1 MEGNM
6 SNYKADCTL
15 NEKDSLQD
23 MLNLEKSLV
32 KIYSTAMT
40 EGCSKGF
47 RNQVRDNWEKATD
60 DQMNVFLLMSELGYY
75 QVESAPETML
85 SEKSNTFSKVKGQL
99 S

>member
-1 MEGNM
+1 M
-6 SNYKADCTL
+6 SNYKADITL

-32 KIYSTAMT
+32 KIYSTAIT

-47 RNQVRDNWEKATD
+47 RTLIKEHWNEATE
-60 DQMNVFLLMSELGYY
+60 DQMKVFLQMTEHGYY
-75 QVESAPETML
+75 EVESAEQTVL
-85 SEKSNTFSKVKGQL
+85 SENKNKFMQVKSQL

>member
-1 MEGNM
+1 M
-6 SNYKADCTL
+6 SNYKADITL

-32 KIYSTAMT
+32 KIYSTAIT

-47 RNQVRDNWEKATD
+47 RTLVKEHWDQATE
-60 DQMNVFLLMSELGYY
+60 DQLKVFLQMTEHGYY
-75 QVESAPETML
+75 EVQSAEQTVL
-85 SEKSNTFSKVKGQL
+85 SENKNKFMQIKSQL

>member
-1 MEGNM
+1 MD
-6 SNYKADCTL
+6 NYKADITL

-23 MLNLEKSLV
+23 MLNAEKSLV

-47 RNQVRDNWEKATD
+47 RNLIKEHWGECAQ
-60 DQMNVFLLMSELGYY
+60 DQMNVFLQMTEHGYY
-75 QVESAPETML
+75 QVESAPEQSL
-85 SEKSNTFSKVKGQL
+85 KEQRQKFSKVAKEL

>member
-1 MEGNM
+1 MDNY
-6 SNYKADCTL
+6 SYKADITL

-40 EGCSKGF
+40 EGVSKGF
-47 RNQVRDNWEKATD
+47 RTLVKEHWNQAND
-60 DQMNVFLLMSELGYY
+60 DQIKVFFQMTEHGYY
-75 QVESAPETML
+75 QVESAPEEILT
-85 SEKSNTFSKVKGQL
+85 EQKNKFNKVKNQL

>member
-1 MEGNM
+1 M
-6 SNYKADCTL
+6 SNYKADITL

-32 KIYSTAMT
+32 KIYSTAIT

-47 RNQVRDNWEKATD
+47 RTLVKEHWNEATE
-60 DQMNVFLLMSELGYY
+60 DQLKVFLQMTEHGYY
-75 QVESAPETML
+75 EVESAEQTVL
-85 SEKSNTFSKVKGQL
+85 SENKNKFMQVKSQL

>member
-1 MEGNM
+1 MDNY
-6 SNYKADCTL
+6 SYKADITL

-40 EGCSKGF
+40 EGVSKGF
-47 RNQVRDNWEKATD
+47 RTLIRNHWNEATD
-60 DQMNVFLLMSELGYY
+60 DQIKVFFEMTEHGYY
-75 QVESAPETML
+75 EVESVSEEIL
-85 SEKSNTFSKVKGQL
+85 SEHKTKFSKVKNQL

>member
-1 MEGNM
+1 MD
-6 SNYKADCTL
+6 NYKADITL

-23 MLNLEKSLV
+23 MLNAEKSLV

-47 RNQVRDNWEKATD
+47 RNLIKEHWGECAQ
-60 DQMNVFLLMSELGYY
+60 DQMNVFLQMTEHGYY
-75 QVESAPETML
+75 QVESAPEQIL
-85 SEKSNTFSKVKGQL
+85 AEHKQKFSKISHQL

>member
-1 MEGNM
+1 M
-6 SNYKADCTL
+6 SNYKADITL

-40 EGCSKGF
+40 EGASKGF
-47 RNQVRDNWEKATD
+47 RTLIKKHWQESTD
-60 DQMNVFLLMSELGYY
+60 DQMNVFLQMTEHGYY
-75 QVESAPETML
+75 QVESAEETML
-85 SEKSNTFSKVKGQL
+85 SEQKNKFLKVKNQL

>member
-1 MEGNM
+1 M
-6 SNYKADCTL
+6 SNYKADITL

-32 KIYSTAMT
+32 KIYSTAIT

-47 RNQVRDNWEKATD
+47 RTLVKEHWNEATE
-60 DQMNVFLLMSELGYY
+60 DQLKVFLQMTEHGYY
-75 QVESAPETML
+75 EVESAEQTVL
-85 SEKSNTFSKVKGQL
+85 SENKNKFMQVKGQL

>member
-1 MEGNM
+1 M
-6 SNYKADCTL
+6 SNYKADMTL

-47 RNQVRDNWEKATD
+47 RTLIKNHWGQATD
-60 DQMNVFLLMSELGYY
+60 DQIKVFFEMTEHGYY

-85 SEKSNTFSKVKGQL
+85 SEQKNKFMKVKNQL
-99 S
+99 C

>member
-1 MEGNM
+1 M
-6 SNYKADCTL
+6 SNYKADITL

-40 EGCSKGF
+40 EGASKGF
-47 RNQVRDNWEKATD
+47 RTLVKKHWQESTD
-60 DQMNVFLLMSELGYY
+60 DQMQVFLQMTEHGYY
-75 QVESAPETML
+75 QVESAQETML
-85 SEKSNTFSKVKGQL
+85 SEQKNKFLKVKNQL